1 MVYTRPEVIEM
12 KKKII
17 LMFLL
22 VTTIAFGGTT
32 YLTKSG
38 ALLFRMSTSWVR

>member
-17 LMFLL
+17 LIFLL
-22 VTTIAFGGTT
+22 VTTIALGKTMEGMNE
-32 YLTKSG
+32 
-38 ALLFRMSTSWVR
+38 APMLFRMSTSWGR